1 MGRNKMDK
9 TPKDFLPEE
18 YLDDVDSIDENLL
31 RKGSTLAY
39 AKKVK
44 SHGDR
49 ANGHLRRA
57 IDKSETNSEK
67 EIARALIE
75 IRGMVGA
82 LTAVIVSG
90 ELLSKR

>member
-1 MGRNKMDK
+1 MNK
-9 TPKDFLPEE
+9 TPKDFLPDG
-18 YLDDVDSIDENLL
+18 YLEDVSIDESLL

-44 SHGDR
+44 THGDR
-49 ANGHLRRA
+49 ASGHLRRA
-57 IDKSETNSEK
+57 IDKSESESEK

-82 LTAVIVSG
+82 LTAVVV
-90 ELLSKR
+90 LKKN